1 MTAKDNPLNVH
12 FTQEE
17 LETAVVEA
25 ERFGKHVMAHAHSAD
40 GIRHAVRAGESSYVL
55 PSPSF
60 LPSPLFVFNSFFLE
74 GVRSIE
80 HGSFIDDEC
89 VKLMKEKGTYLVP
102 TQYIGE
108 YFDKTASPTG
118 PLGKML
124 AMQKKYL
131 LLYLFY
137 TFLEF

>member
-1 MTAKDNPLNVH
+1 MHTLPTASDMLCELVSPLT
-12 FTQEE
+12 F
-17 LETAVVEA
+17 
-25 ERFGKHVMAHAHSAD
+25 F
-40 GIRHAVRAGESSYVL
+40 
-55 PSPSF
+55 PSF
-60 LPSPLFVFNSFFLE
+60 PLLYFINSFFLE